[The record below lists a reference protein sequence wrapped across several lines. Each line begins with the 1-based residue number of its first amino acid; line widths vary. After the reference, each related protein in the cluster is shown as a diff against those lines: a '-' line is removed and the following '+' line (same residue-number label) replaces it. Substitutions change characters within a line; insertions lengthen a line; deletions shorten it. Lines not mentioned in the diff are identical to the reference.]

1 YKGGWDK
8 LRAERHHRMMEMG
21 VVNRKWPLT
30 PRDSRVPAWEDAPD
44 KEWQARRMAVYAAQI
59 DRLDQNV
66 GRIMA
71 ALRTAG
77 AEDNTLVLFLAD
89 NGGCAEE
96 LALGMKALHVPRQTR
111 DGRPVHPGNDP
122 KIMPG
127 ADDT

>member
-1 YKGGWDK
+1 MSAPHRRRRRGLPRGGP
-8 LRAERHHRMMEMG
+8 LIAGVLAGAALAAPAGAEVGPGRSLELDQSIELG
-21 VVNRKWPLT
+21 IVDAKWPLT

-77 AEDNTLVLFLAD
+77 A
-89 NGGCAEE
+89 G
-96 LALGMKALHVPRQTR
+96 P
-111 DGRPVHPGNDP
+111 GRPTSRAPE
-122 KIMPG
+122 
-127 ADDT
+127 